1 MALSARTTTTGTGKG
16 TASLI
21 LGVCSLLAGWIAVA
35 PLVGL
40 VLGIMSRRSEP
51 MARGRAGWGIALNLV
66 ALLGWI
72 VFLIVVFGGVFGA
85 SLLETSGVATLR

>member
-1 MALSARTTTTGTGKG
+1 MTHYAPVTTAGTGKG

-21 LGVCSLLAGWIAVA
+21 LGICSLLAGWIAVA

-40 VLGIMSRRSEP
+40 ILGVMSRRSEP
-51 MARGRAGWGIALNLV
+51 QAQGRAAWGIALNLV

-72 VFLIVVFGGVFGA
+72 LFLIVVFGGVFGFA
-85 SLLETSGVATLR
+85 LLDSSGVTAMR